1 MSLRPLAVLSIAL
14 GTLSLVACS
23 DTTAPTSQSQ
33 IQSTGPDGPPQGVVQ
48 PPTHGFAQA
57 HVQGALFD
65 AFLVALLGDFP
76 GR

>member
-33 IQSTGPDGPPQGVVQ
+33 IQSAGPS
-48 PPTHGFAQA
+48 
-57 HVQGALFD
+57 ALRCSGGS
-65 AFLVALLGDFP
+65 LLGT
-76 GR
+76 GKTC